1 MEERESNKIL
11 KNREKKKKKKKSR
24 EMLGHILKAADKT
37 KKMEVW
43 R

>member
-11 KNREKKKKKKKSR
+11 KNREKKKKKNR